1 MPAMN
6 DLVTNLTPAS
16 TPSTRAAWRKPLP
29 LAVAAAAIA
38 ATGLWLAGRP
48 LAAGAI
54 AAAFG
59 LAVAFVV
66 GLRILRWL
74 LGGGHE
80 IAGVAGAVVDEAL
93 GSRAPVIFM
102 VVLAVVLPILPLVL
116 DATERLE
123 YRLQFFLTWSL
134 SAAAFLLAM
143 VTIVLACG
151 SVCGDIDSQRIH
163 MTLSKPV
170 ERWQYL
176 LGKWLGIVLLDGVL
190 LAIIGA
196 GILLGARALGRLPT
210 VDAADRRAVD
220 EQVFTARSSV
230 QPEHPEAAAFEAAI
244 AAQVEQIR
252 KDEPAAFAADPAA
265 VRRRIR
271 AERVLEWHTI
281 TADVVS
287 SFVFT
292 GLDRERIGA
301 DVIQLRLKPFA
312 DNVGIDRA
320 EVRFALWL
328 NGRPYPTREGRHE
341 EFVLPSLMFHT
352 IDLPVTAIDAAGTLR
367 VTITNRN
374 LVPPGE
380 TQPTSIAFSPGKG
393 LEILYRSG
401 GFTGNFI
408 RGLLVGW
415 AKLAMLAAAALA
427 AASRLAFP
435 TAVLASLMVYVSAV
449 AKGFLADAIDIYT
462 GTDGANATLAT
473 MVRLR
478 TGLLLD
484 RINRFEWWEAAKT
497 LTSWAAD
504 GFLALVPS
512 FGVHD
517 GITEVATGHL
527 LPVTQALGS
536 AGILGVAYPVALVAL
551 GWALLERRDLV
562 NVSGS

>member
-1 MPAMN
+1 
-6 DLVTNLTPAS
+6 
-16 TPSTRAAWRKPLP
+16 
-29 LAVAAAAIA
+29 
-38 ATGLWLAGRP
+38 
-48 LAAGAI
+48 
-54 AAAFG
+54 
-59 LAVAFVV
+59 
-66 GLRILRWL
+66 
-74 LGGGHE
+74 
-80 IAGVAGAVVDEAL
+80 
-93 GSRAPVIFM
+93 
-102 VVLAVVLPILPLVL
+102 
-116 DATERLE
+116 
-123 YRLQFFLTWSL
+123 
-134 SAAAFLLAM
+134 
-143 VTIVLACG
+143 
-151 SVCGDIDSQRIH
+151 VCGDIDSQRIH

>member
-1 MPAMN
+1 MN
-6 DLVTNLTPAS
+6 DLLTDLALAAKPA
-16 TPSTRAAWRKPLP
+16 PRAAWRRPLP
-29 LAVAAAAIA
+29 LAVAAAMLGAG
-38 ATGLWLAGRP
+38 GLWLAGRP
-48 LAAGAI
+48 LAATAVGGA
-54 AAAFG
+54 AG
-59 LAVAFVV
+59 LAVAFVA
-66 GLRILRWL
+66 GLRLLRWA
-74 LGGGHE
+74 LGGGN
-80 IAGVAGAVVDEAL
+80 AVSGVAGAVVDEAL
-93 GSRAPVIFM
+93 GSRMPVVFM
-102 VVLAVVLPILPLVL
+102 VLLAVGLPILPLVL
-116 DATERLE
+116 DAGERLE

-230 QPEHPEAAAFEAAI
+230 RPEHPEAAAFEAAI

-252 KDEPAAFAADPAA
+252 QDEPAAFAADPAG
-265 VRRRIR
+265 VGRRIR
-271 AERVLEWHTI
+271 SERVLEWHTI

-287 SFVFT
+287 SFLFK
-292 GLDRERIGA
+292 GLNRERLGA
-301 DVIQLRLKPFA
+301 DVVQLRLKPFA
-312 DNVGIDRA
+312 DNVGVDRA

-328 NGRPYPTREGRHE
+328 NGRPYPTRDGRHE

-352 IDLPVTAIDAAGTLR
+352 IDLPASAIDASGTLR
-367 VTITNRN
+367 VTIANRN

-380 TQPTSIAFSPGKG
+380 TQPTNIALAPGKG

-401 GFTGNFI
+401 GFTGNFF

-415 AKLAMLAAAALA
+415 AKLALLAAAALA
-427 AASRLAFP
+427 AASCLAFP

-462 GTDGANATLAT
+462 GTDGGQATLAS
-473 MVRLR
+473 MARLR
-478 TGLLLD
+478 AGLFLE
-484 RINRFEWWEAAKT
+484 RINRFEWWDAAKT
-497 LTSWAAD
+497 LSSWAAE

-517 GITEVATGHL
+517 GITEVATGRL

-536 AGILGVAYPVALVAL
+536 AGMLGIAYPVALVAL

>member
-1 MPAMN
+1 MN
-6 DLVTNLTPAS
+6 DLLTDLALAAKPA
-16 TPSTRAAWRKPLP
+16 PRAAWRRPLP
-29 LAVAAAAIA
+29 LAVAAAMLGAG
-38 ATGLWLAGRP
+38 GLWLAGRP
-48 LAAGAI
+48 LAATAVGGA
-54 AAAFG
+54 AG
-59 LAVAFVV
+59 LAVAFVA
-66 GLRILRWL
+66 GLRLLRWA
-74 LGGGHE
+74 LGGGN
-80 IAGVAGAVVDEAL
+80 AVSGVAGAVVDEAL
-93 GSRAPVIFM
+93 GSRMPVVFM
-102 VVLAVVLPILPLVL
+102 VLLAVGLPILPLVL
-116 DATERLE
+116 DAGERLE

-170 ERWQYL
+170 DRWQYL

-230 QPEHPEAAAFEAAI
+230 RPVHPETAAFEASI

-252 KDEPAAFAADPAA
+252 QDEPAAFAADPDG

-271 AERVLEWHTI
+271 SERVLEWHTI

-287 SFVFT
+287 SFLFK
-292 GLDRERIGA
+292 GLNRERLGA
-301 DVIQLRLKPFA
+301 DVVQLRLKPFA
-312 DNVGIDRA
+312 DNVGVDRA

-328 NGRPYPTREGRHE
+328 NGRPYPTRDGRHE

-352 IDLPVTAIDAAGTLR
+352 IDLPASAIDASGTLR
-367 VTITNRN
+367 VTIANRN

-380 TQPTSIAFSPGKG
+380 TQPTNIALAPGKG

-401 GFTGNFI
+401 GFTGNFF

-415 AKLAMLAAAALA
+415 AKLALLAAAALA
-427 AASRLAFP
+427 AASCLAFP

-462 GTDGANATLAT
+462 GTDGGQATLAS
-473 MVRLR
+473 MARLR
-478 TGLLLD
+478 AGLFLE
-484 RINRFEWWEAAKT
+484 RINRFEWWDAAKT
-497 LTSWAAD
+497 LSSWAAE

-517 GITEVATGHL
+517 GITEVATGRL

-536 AGILGVAYPVALVAL
+536 AGMLGIAYPVALVAL

>member
-1 MPAMN
+1 MPDAA
-6 DLVTNLTPAS
+6 PAS
-16 TPSTRAAWRKPLP
+16 TSSIPAAWRRPLP
-29 LAVAAAAIA
+29 LAVTAAIVGA
-38 ATGLWLAGRP
+38 GGLWLAGRP
-48 LAAGAI
+48 LAATAIGGA
-54 AAAFG
+54 AG
-59 LAVAFVV
+59 LAVAFIA
-66 GLRILRWL
+66 GLRLLRWA
-74 LGGGHE
+74 LGGGNE
-80 IAGVAGAVVDEAL
+80 VSGVAGAVVDEAL
-93 GSRAPVIFM
+93 GSRMPVIFM
-102 VVLAVVLPILPLVL
+102 VLLAVGLPILPLVL

-134 SAAAFLLAM
+134 SATAFLLAM

-190 LAIIGA
+190 LAVIGV

-210 VDAADRRAVD
+210 VDAADRLAVD

-230 QPEHPEAAAFEAAI
+230 RPEHPEAAAFEAAI

-252 KDEPAAFAADPAA
+252 QDEPAAFAADPEA

-287 SFVFT
+287 SFTFK
-292 GLDRERIGA
+292 GLDRERIGS
-301 DVIQLRLKPFA
+301 DVVQLRLKPFA
-312 DNVGIDRA
+312 DNVGVDRA

-328 NGRPYPTREGRHE
+328 NGRPFPSRDGRHE

-352 IDLPVTAIDAAGTLR
+352 IDLPASAIDASGTLR
-367 VTITNRN
+367 VTIANRN

-380 TQPTSIAFSPGKG
+380 TQPTNIALSPGKG

-401 GFTGNFI
+401 GFTGNFL

-415 AKLAMLAAAALA
+415 AKLALLAAAALA
-427 AASRLAFP
+427 AASCLAFP

-449 AKGFLADAIDIYT
+449 AKGFLADAIDLYT
-462 GTDGANATLAT
+462 GIDGGQATLAS

-478 TGLLLD
+478 TGLLLE

-497 LTSWAAD
+497 LTSWVAD
-504 GFLALVPS
+504 GFLAIVPS

-517 GITEVATGHL
+517 GITEVATGRL
-527 LPVTQALGS
+527 LPVAQALGS
-536 AGILGVAYPVALVAL
+536 AGILGIAYPVALVTL
-551 GWALLERRDLV
+551 GWVLLERRDLV

>member
-1 MPAMN
+1 MQDAA
-6 DLVTNLTPAS
+6 PAS
-16 TPSTRAAWRKPLP
+16 TSSVPAAWRRPLP
-29 LAVAAAAIA
+29 LAITAAIVGA
-38 ATGLWLAGRP
+38 GGLWLAGRP
-48 LAAGAI
+48 LAATAIGGA
-54 AAAFG
+54 AG
-59 LAVAFVV
+59 LAVAFIA
-66 GLRILRWL
+66 GLRLLRWA
-74 LGGGHE
+74 LGGGNE
-80 IAGVAGAVVDEAL
+80 VSGVAGAVVDEAL
-93 GSRAPVIFM
+93 GSRMPVIFM
-102 VVLAVVLPILPLVL
+102 VLLAVGLPILPLVL

-190 LAIIGA
+190 LAVIGV

-230 QPEHPEAAAFEAAI
+230 RPEHPEAAAFEAAI

-252 KDEPAAFAADPAA
+252 QDEPAAFAADPEA

-287 SFVFT
+287 SFMFK

-301 DVIQLRLKPFA
+301 DVVQLRLKPFA
-312 DNVGIDRA
+312 DNVGVDRA

-328 NGRPYPTREGRHE
+328 NGRPYPTRDGRHE

-352 IDLPVTAIDAAGTLR
+352 IDLPASAIDASGTLR
-367 VTITNRN
+367 VTIANRN

-380 TQPTSIAFSPGKG
+380 TQPTNIALSPGKG

-401 GFTGNFI
+401 GFTGNFL

-415 AKLAMLAAAALA
+415 AKLALLAAAALA
-427 AASRLAFP
+427 AASCLAFP

-449 AKGFLADAIDIYT
+449 AKGFLADAIDLYT
-462 GTDGANATLAT
+462 GMDGGQATLAS

-478 TGLLLD
+478 TGLLLE

-497 LTSWAAD
+497 LTSWVAE
-504 GFLALVPS
+504 GFLAIVPS
-512 FGVHD
+512 FGIHD
-517 GITEVATGHL
+517 GITEVATGRL
-527 LPVTQALGS
+527 LPVAQALGS
-536 AGILGVAYPVALVAL
+536 AGILGIAYPVALVTL
-551 GWALLERRDLV
+551 GWVLLERRDLV